1 MKIYRNKQNAQNA
14 HLVDKCAVES
24 KTNRSKKMS
33 KISNTAFRASLM
45 ASGLDS
51 DTIDKIVGN
60 AVEAGKVSGT
70 SRGKIDVLTATS
82 KRFAAVKRELE
93 MIMLE
98 EGEMLDKA
106 LVKAGHPPIKKLSIN
121 VAK

>member
-1 MKIYRNKQNAQNA
+1 MKITKKTKNAQNA
-14 HLVDKCAVES
+14 HLVDKCVVEGIN
-24 KTNRSKKMS
+24 KRNKNMS

-70 SRGKIDVLTATS
+70 SRGKIDVLVATS
-82 KRFAAVKRELE
+82 ERFRAVKRELE

-98 EGEMLDKA
+98 EGEMLDEA

>member
-1 MKIYRNKQNAQNA
+1 MKIDSKIQNAQNA
-14 HLVDKCAVES
+14 HLVDKCVVEGIN
-24 KTNRSKKMS
+24 KRNKNMS

-70 SRGKIDVLTATS
+70 SRGKIDVLVATS
-82 KRFAAVKRELE
+82 ERFRAVKRELE

-98 EGEMLDKA
+98 EGEMLDEA

>member
-1 MKIYRNKQNAQNA
+1 MKIDSKIQNAQNA
-14 HLVDKCAVES
+14 HLSTKCAVES

-45 ASGLDS
+45 ASGLDNE
-51 DTIDKIVGN
+51 TVEKLVNN
-60 AVEAGKVSGT
+60 AVKAGTVSGT
-70 SRGKIDVLTATS
+70 SRGKIDVLVATS
-82 KRFAAVKRELE
+82 ERFRAVKRELE

-106 LVKAGHPPIKKLSIN
+106 LEKAGHPPIKKLSIN